1 MEFFEGKYI
10 NKERGFGFVQ
20 IDGKE
25 KDIFIGPRNKKG
37 AMNNDIVQ
45 VKVFKTSKGE
55 SPEGRIIKIV
65 KRCTNEVVGTFIK
78 SRNFGFVIPDDKS
91 LGGDIFISKAHWK
104 KAKTNQKVVVEVTK
118 YPENKKKAEGVIKEI
133 LGYIDEA
140 GVDMLSIV
148 KEFKLPNEFT
158 KDVLD
163 EAIKVSKEEIS
174 IENRLDLRDQEMFT
188 IDGDSAKDLDDAV
201 FVEQNDDDT
210 WTLGVCIADVSHYVR
225 EGSVLNREAI
235 TRGTSVYMLD
245 RVIPMLPKELSNGI
259 CSLNQHE
266 DRYSLVCIM
275 KVDNSGRVVDSEVKK
290 AVINVTRR
298 MSYHEV
304 YAIINR
310 DDLETAED
318 GDKAKI
324 KRDKAL
330 LKGVDSKYYEHFER
344 MAKLAQILKDRRV
357 KNGYLS
363 LDIPESE
370 IILDE
375 NGIPVDIRPY
385 EINFAN
391 EIIEQFMLTANE
403 TIAEKFYW
411 LEAPFIYRVHEKP
424 SEEKIDELNKF
435 LYTLGYR
442 VKGKKDDVQP
452 KAFAEILD
460 EVKGKDEEKVVSN
473 LILRTL
479 KIAKYEAENKGHFGI
494 ASKYYCHF
502 TSPIR
507 RYPDLFIH
515 RVISKYI
522 DMNYDVTDKFK
533 EKYQKQAEKYSISSS
548 DCEQIATKAER
559 ESEDMKKA
567 EFMESKIGEEYEG
580 IVSNVTNFGMFVEL
594 PSTIEGL
601 VRFENLGKG
610 ENGYFICNE
619 AEKTLQNNVTGKIY
633 RIGQRVKVRVI
644 DASKILRK
652 INFEVVE

>member
-1 MEFFEGKYI
+1 
-10 NKERGFGFVQ
+10 
-20 IDGKE
+20 
-25 KDIFIGPRNKKG
+25 
-37 AMNNDIVQ
+37 
-45 VKVFKTSKGE
+45 
-55 SPEGRIIKIV
+55 
-65 KRCTNEVVGTFIK
+65 
-78 SRNFGFVIPDDKS
+78 
-91 LGGDIFISKAHWK
+91 
-104 KAKTNQKVVVEVTK
+104 
-118 YPENKKKAEGVIKEI
+118 
-133 LGYIDEA
+133 
-140 GVDMLSIV
+140 
-148 KEFKLPNEFT
+148 
-158 KDVLD
+158 
-163 EAIKVSKEEIS
+163 
-174 IENRLDLRDQEMFT
+174 
-188 IDGDSAKDLDDAV
+188 
-201 FVEQNDDDT
+201 
-210 WTLGVCIADVSHYVR
+210 
-225 EGSVLNREAI
+225 
-235 TRGTSVYMLD
+235 
-245 RVIPMLPKELSNGI
+245 
-259 CSLNQHE
+259 
-266 DRYSLVCIM
+266 
-275 KVDNSGRVVDSEVKK
+275 
-290 AVINVTRR
+290 
-298 MSYHEV
+298 
-304 YAIINR
+304 
-310 DDLETAED
+310 
-318 GDKAKI
+318 
-324 KRDKAL
+324 
-330 LKGVDSKYYEHFER
+330 
-344 MAKLAQILKDRRV
+344 
-357 KNGYLS
+357 
-363 LDIPESE
+363 
-370 IILDE
+370 
-375 NGIPVDIRPY
+375 
-385 EINFAN
+385 
-391 EIIEQFMLTANE
+391 MLTANE

-610 ENGYFICNE
+610 NGYFICNE

-633 RIGQRVKVRVI
+633 RIGQRVRVRVI

>member
-20 IDGKE
+20 IEGQE

-201 FVEQNDDDT
+201 FVEQNNDDT
-210 WTLGVCIADVSHYVR
+210 WTLGVCIADVSHYVK
-225 EGSVLNREAI
+225 EGSLLNREAI

-275 KVDNSGRVVDSEVKK
+275 KIDNSGRVVDSEVKK

-318 GDKAKI
+318 GDKDKI

-344 MAKLAQILKDRRV
+344 MVKLAQILKDRRV

-363 LDIPESE
+363 LDIPETE

-375 NGIPVDIRPY
+375 NGIPVEIRPY